1 MKHDEAIER
10 AMATVPESA
19 LRVINRLDSIS
30 EFSGKAVSWLYI
42 PMVAA
47 LVFEVV
53 MRYCFSAPTI
63 WSMDVAVMLYAIN
76 FMISSPYCLQTG
88 GHIRMDFFYSG
99 WSVRRKATM
108 DLIMYILFYF
118 PVHVVFLWVGFEF
131 FWDSFTT
138 NERSIMSPWMPLLWP
153 MKIAF
158 PISLTIMLTQG
169 VSEVIKCWFRRK
181 TGENLWS
188 TEAVLEDDPAIVG
201 D

>member
-10 AMATVPESA
+10 AMATVPASA
-19 LRVINRLDSIS
+19 QLAISRLDSIS
-30 EFSGKAVSWLYI
+30 EFTCKAVSWLYI

-53 MRYCFSAPTI
+53 MRYCFHAPTI
-63 WSMDVAVMLYAIN
+63 WSMDGAVTLYAIN

-118 PVHVVFLWVGFEF
+118 PVHIVFLYVGFEF
-131 FWDSFTT
+131 FWESFTT
-138 NERSIMSPWMPLLWP
+138 GERSIMSPWMPLLWP
-153 MKIAF
+153 MKIAI
-158 PISLTIMLTQG
+158 PISLVIMLTQG
-169 VSEVIKCWFRRK
+169 ISEVIKCWFRRK

-188 TEAVLEDDPAIVG
+188 TEEVLEDDPAVVG
-201 D
+201 S

>member
-30 EFSGKAVSWLYI
+30 EFAGKSVSWLYI

-118 PVHVVFLWVGFEF
+118 PVHIVFLWVGFEF

-158 PISLTIMLTQG
+158 PISLSIMLTQG
-169 VSEVIKCWFRRK
+169 VSEVIKCWFRRQ

-188 TEAVLEDDPAIVG
+188 TEEVLEDDPAVVG
-201 D
+201 N

>member
-10 AMATVPESA
+10 AMATVPASA
-19 LRVINRLDSIS
+19 QLAISRLDSIS
-30 EFSGKAVSWLYI
+30 EFTGKAVSWLYI

-53 MRYCFSAPTI
+53 MRYCFHAPTI
-63 WSMDVAVMLYAIN
+63 WSMDVAVTLYAIN
-76 FMISSPYCLQTG
+76 FMISSPYCLQSG

-99 WSVRRKATM
+99 WGVRRKATM

-118 PVHVVFLWVGFEF
+118 PVHIVFLYVGFEF
-131 FWDSFTT
+131 FWESFTT
-138 NERSIMSPWMPLLWP
+138 GERSIMSPWMPLLWP

-158 PISLTIMLTQG
+158 PISLSIMLTQG

-188 TEAVLEDDPAIVG
+188 TEEVLEDDPAVVKE
-201 D
+201 

>member
-19 LRVINRLDSIS
+19 LRVINSLDSLS
-30 EFSGKAVSWLYI
+30 AFAGKAVSWFYI

-53 MRYCFSAPTI
+53 MRYCFHAPTI

-76 FMISSPYCLQTG
+76 FMVSSPYCLQTG

-99 WSVRRKATM
+99 WAVRTKATM

-118 PVHVVFLWVGFEF
+118 PVHIVFLWVGFEF
-131 FWDSFTT
+131 FWDSFIT

-158 PISLTIMLTQG
+158 PISLSIMLTQG

-188 TEAVLEDDPAIVG
+188 TEADLEDDPAVVG
-201 D
+201 N

>member
-30 EFSGKAVSWLYI
+30 EFAGKSVSWLYI

-158 PISLTIMLTQG
+158 PISLSIMLTQG
-169 VSEVIKCWFRRK
+169 VSEVIKCWFRRQ

-188 TEAVLEDDPAIVG
+188 TEEVLEDDPAVVG
-201 D
+201 N

>member
-30 EFSGKAVSWLYI
+30 EFAGKSVSWLYI

-158 PISLTIMLTQG
+158 PISLSIMLTPG
-169 VSEVIKCWFRRK
+169 VSEVIKCWFRRQ

-188 TEAVLEDDPAIVG
+188 TEEVLEDDPAVVG
-201 D
+201 N